1 MSGFHDPRHRRLA
14 WRTSPEVEAIAANPA
29 ALVVQPIASVEQHGP
44 HLPCYTDSL
53 VADRLTERAVAMTS
67 RDVEV
72 WTLPII
78 AYGKSNE
85 HLGYPGTIS
94 LSAETLLGVCRDVGR
109 SVARS
114 GFRKLAFV
122 NGHGGQPHLLEMVAR
137 DIREETGLQVFPLF
151 PYRLGVPDGVVSSP
165 EEVEFGI
172 HGGELETSLVLALE
186 AESVRT
192 ERLEPGDGRVGKLYG
207 DLRYLSLESAL
218 PTAWLTRDLS
228 ANGVIG
234 DPTNASAE
242 RGERALAH
250 LAAGLAGVFAEI
262 CSFEF

>member
-1 MSGFHDPRHRRLA
+1 MTRFHDPLARRLA
-14 WRTSPEVEAIAANPA
+14 WRTSPEVEAIDKGG

-53 VADRLTERAVAMTS
+53 VVDALTERAVALTPE
-67 RDVEV
+67 DVEV
-72 WTLPII
+72 WTLPVI

-94 LSAETLLGVCRDVGR
+94 LSAQTLMAVCHDVGR

-151 PYRLGVPDGVVSSP
+151 PYRLGLPAGVVSSS
-165 EEVEFGI
+165 EEEEYGI
-172 HGGELETSLVLALE
+172 HGGEVETSLVLAVDPG
-186 AESVRT
+186 AVRLD
-192 ERLEPGDGRVGKLYG
+192 RLEPGG
-207 DLRYLSLESAL
+207 DRARELFGGLSYLTLEGAL
-218 PTAWLTRDLS
+218 PTAWLTRDIS
-228 ANGVIG
+228 PSGVIG
-234 DPTNASAE
+234 DPTRASPE
-242 RGERALAH
+242 RGERMLAH
-250 LAAGLAGVFAEI
+250 LAEGLAGVFSEI
-262 CSFEF
+262 YSFEL